1 MKKYFMLIVVA
12 ILTLSGCTK
21 EKSNEPNS
29 MYPNV
34 SPEASS
40 SSPASDFTP
49 GITID
54 FAKSKNDYV
63 TDAILNILKENLKAI
78 NDKNKN
84 KFVEGFI
91 PGREQ
96 NNLFWIEGNKQYS
109 FNEIASTQQEGD
121 RINLTIYFKVKD
133 TNTIE
138 DNSMTY
144 TFLKDA
150 DGTWKIAL
158 ID

>member
-1 MKKYFMLIVVA
+1 MKKYFVLIVAAMLI
-12 ILTLSGCTK
+12 LSGCAK

-29 MYPNV
+29 AHSDV
-34 SPEASS
+34 SPEANSS
-40 SSPASDFTP
+40 SAASDFSS

-54 FAKSKNDYV
+54 FTKSKNDFV
-63 TDAILNILKENLKAI
+63 TDAILNTLKENLQAI
-78 NDKNKN
+78 NDKNKD
-84 KFVEGFI
+84 KFVQGFI
-91 PGREQ
+91 LGREQ
-96 NNLFWIEGNKQYS
+96 NNLFRVEGNKQYS

-133 TNTIE
+133 NDKIE

-144 TFLKDA
+144 TFLKDT